1 MSTPLPPL
9 SDLRI
14 VAVEQYGAGPF
25 GSMHLA
31 DLGAEVIKIEDP
43 RNGGDVG
50 RYVPPYT
57 EGEDSLFFESFNRN
71 KRSVSLDLTTES
83 GRQVFEELVKVS
95 DVVYSNLRGDVP
107 AKIGITYDDLK
118 HLNPKIVCV
127 SLTGFGMTGPRMKEP
142 GYDYV
147 LQGLA
152 GWMDLTGEPGG
163 PPTKSG
169 LSMVDYSGGFVAALS
184 LLAGV
189 HAARRDGKGMDCDVS
204 LYDTA
209 VSLLTYPATWHLN
222 AGFEPVRTRH
232 SAHPSLVPFQAFE
245 AQDAW
250 MIVGCAKE
258 KFWQRLAHVI
268 GRPEWAEVGSPYE
281 TFGKRRDH
289 QEELLAQLE
298 EIFKQKTVDEWL
310 PMLYEASIPCG
321 PINDVGKALKE
332 PHTEARG
339 LVVRTEHPRY
349 GTVEQLASPVRVGTE
364 PPAYRRAPQRHEDA
378 EYVTRDLLGLD
389 DEAVADLTSRGAFG
403 TPDEEREARAE
414 QPSSATEAAAR

>member
-1 MSTPLPPL
+1 VKPLE
-9 SDLRI
+9 DLRI
-14 VAVEQYGAGPF
+14 VSLEQYGAGPF

-43 RNGGDVG
+43 SVGGDVG

-71 KRSVSLDLTTES
+71 KRSISIDLNTEA
-83 GRQVFEELVKVS
+83 GRSVFEEMVKTA

-107 AKIGITYDDLK
+107 EKMRIRYDDLK

-127 SLTGFGMTGPRMKEP
+127 SLTGFGMTGPRRNEP

-169 LSMVDYSGGFVAALS
+169 LSMVDYSGGFVAAIS

-189 HAARRDGKGMDCDVS
+189 HAARRDGVGMDCDVS

-209 VSLLTYPATWHLN
+209 VTMLNYPATWMMN
-222 AGFEPVRTRH
+222 AGFQPVRTRH

-245 AQDAW
+245 ASDGW

-258 KFWQRLAHVI
+258 KFWTRLSAVVGH
-268 GRPEWAEVGSPYE
+268 PEWGEEDNPYGSF
-281 TFGKRRDH
+281 TKRRERKD
-289 QEELLAQLE
+289 ELIAQLE
-298 EIFKQKTVDEWL
+298 EIFKTRTVEEWL
-310 PMLYEASIPCG
+310 PQFYTASIPCG
-321 PINDVGKALKE
+321 PINDVEAALKE
-332 PHTEARG
+332 EHTVARN
-339 LVVRTEHPRY
+339 LIVETDHPRY
-349 GTVEQLASPVRVGTE
+349 GTIRQMSSPIRVGNVT
-364 PPAYRRAPQRHEDA
+364 PTYRRAPQRNEDFDH
-378 EYVTRDLLGLD
+378 VTREILGLD
-389 DEAVADLTSRGAFG
+389 DEAVGKLAAAGAFG
-403 TPDEEREARAE
+403 AVVTTTKESAEA
-414 QPSSATEAAAR
+414 EAATR